1 MPDLHDSLENEARRV
16 RSEPGALGAV
26 LERAGR
32 RRRTRR
38 IASGVLALAVAGG
51 GIGLAYAAFRPT
63 RDLRPGGPL
72 PGPTTSV
79 SPDPVAFEGLSIGN
93 RSSQEGAAEF
103 ARALLA
109 SEGVAADLMLL
120 RAQEG
125 NSEATTIHSHSS
137 RQADAVSLRDRF
149 FPDAELVSRIDPGSE
164 TLLVAI
170 GNDFLHEHERE
181 FELFMTVRSFMT
193 RRVEGAG
200 AEAFLSDDAADQYAD
215 GQNGL
220 SLYGYTQ
227 GGGFQIQVFHRG
239 EDEAAVVELV
249 TWAPPAADDFVLER
263 LTVGDHDPED
273 GRPEILAAELTGPQG
288 PAYEEVRPFV
298 RGFLKARR
306 LASGAGTY
314 LGEDARD
321 AYASHEDGLD
331 LLRYAASEDL
341 RFSRIVQYDKLSP
354 DRHRVV
360 VLFVLSRPAAG
371 EFEPERIH
379 EVLTIEPLDEG
390 FVVADAERR
399 FSG

>member
-1 MPDLHDSLENEARRV
+1 MPDLHDFLDDEARSV
-16 RSEPGALGAV
+16 RSEPGALDAV
-26 LERAGR
+26 LDRVSR
-32 RRRTRR
+32 RRRVKR
-38 IASGVLALAVAGG
+38 IATGALALVVAGAG
-51 GIGLAYAAFRPT
+51 FGLAYAAFRPAS
-63 RDLRPGGPL
+63 DLRPGGPL
-72 PGPTTSV
+72 PGPRTSV
-79 SPDPVAFEGLSIGN
+79 SPDPAIFDGLAIGN
-93 RSSQEGAAEF
+93 RSSQDGAAEF
-103 ARALLA
+103 ARAMLA
-109 SEGVAADLMLL
+109 SEGVTADLMLL
-120 RAQEG
+120 RAQG
-125 NSEATTIHSHSS
+125 GTSDVTTIHSHPS
-137 RQADAVSLRDRF
+137 RHSDAISLRDRF
-149 FPDAELVSRIDPGSE
+149 FPDAELRPRIDPGPE

-170 GNDFLHEHERE
+170 GDDFLRDHERE

-200 AEAFLSDDAADQYAD
+200 AEALLSDDAADQYAD

-227 GGGFQIQVFHRG
+227 GGGFQLQVFRRG
-239 EDEAAVVELV
+239 EDESAVVELV

-331 LLRYAASEDL
+331 LQRYAASEDL